1 MAAGAPSGNQQYG
14 GHLGEEAKAYFT
26 GGSRG
31 SGDYNNGGGRGEG
44 SGGYGGGHGFACG
57 RGAGRG
63 GQGLINFGPGEYK
76 PIVQRKAES
85 PCSYC
90 GRGGRER
97 EWTSTDRG
105 VGKRTTVVEEGTLL
119 SAGKDRPH
127 DEECPDR
134 NEKKE
139 QNEAAHEVRAE
150 DSDATTKLTT
160 TTCATES
167 PSKGKS
173 GGVNN
178 AAGDSKGKRGGV
190 QSGDGEQK

>member
-90 GRGGRER
+90 GRYVHWWRE
-97 EWTSTDRG
+97 
-105 VGKRTTVVEEGTLL
+105 
-119 SAGKDRPH
+119 
-127 DEECPDR
+127 
-134 NEKKE
+134 
-139 QNEAAHEVRAE
+139 
-150 DSDATTKLTT
+150 
-160 TTCATES
+160 CATRQTYMAKME
-167 PSKGKS
+167 GKPLAKAAVGENANGPAPTAAS
-173 GGVNN
+173 GNGQ
-178 AAGDSKGKRGGV
+178 R
-190 QSGDGEQK
+190 